1 VAVVV
6 RLRRL
11 AYARGVEHHEFQ
23 TRWRQG
29 TLDSRPSV
37 NESSSVP
44 LPHLEL
50 TQRTLLELH
59 QVLFVL
65 PVLFLVATGS
75 HRAVDEPLK
84 LGLGLFLAA
93 WFVWKAR
100 RFKQDLILERA
111 AADSDFFE
119 RMRSSGVLEIRPQQ
133 VGRTVPPG
141 ANAPPI

>member
-1 VAVVV
+1 MAVVV
-6 RLRRL
+6 AMVRLR
-11 AYARGVEHHEFQ
+11 YARGVEHHEFQ
-23 TRWRQG
+23 SRWREG
-29 TLDSRPSV
+29 TLDPRPRV
-37 NESSSVP
+37 NESSRVS
-44 LPHLEL
+44 LPHLDP

-65 PVLFLVATGS
+65 PVLFLLATSS

-111 AADSDFFE
+111 ATDSDFFV
-119 RMRSSGVLEIRPQQ
+119 RMCSSGVLEIRPQQ
-133 VGRTVPPG
+133 VRPTMPPSTD
-141 ANAPPI
+141 APPV